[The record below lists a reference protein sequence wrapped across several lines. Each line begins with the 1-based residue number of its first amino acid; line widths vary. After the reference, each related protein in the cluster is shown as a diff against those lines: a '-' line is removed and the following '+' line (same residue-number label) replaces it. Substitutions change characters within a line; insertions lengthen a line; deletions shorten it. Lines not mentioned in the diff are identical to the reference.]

1 MKKIVIKKINEEIYK
16 ETLDNG
22 MDVYLYVNKN
32 IHNNYV
38 TFTTKYGS
46 VYHEIEDKDGKMIK
60 VPNGIAHFLEH
71 KVFVQEED
79 PQPEDF
85 YGNNGAMCNAYTTF
99 KNTTYLFSG
108 TDNIEENVE
117 YLLDFVQNLYL
128 TEENVEEEK
137 DIIVQEINMCD
148 DRPIDILYEKIR
160 KNAIKVNPFRESI
173 IGTEKEV
180 RSITKELLEK
190 CYQRFYNPSNMFLV
204 VAGNF
209 DKDKI
214 LEVIKNNQD
223 KKQFK
228 DIGKI
233 KTKKYNEPDEVVKDM
248 EVVKCNTNI
257 PKMAYTIKVNIDQF
271 KMDNRRLSI
280 YMYVIFNLLF
290 GDTTKFDE
298 EAKKDGIITNS
309 LYYNILDIDSHFVIS
324 LINSTDK
331 YEELIKKIENQFKNI
346 KFSEEELNRKKKVL
360 ISNEIFSYENI
371 EMVNEMIVD
380 NIIFDGKIEE
390 DIIDIID
397 SLNIDELMDIAS
409 KIDFD
414 NRSIVV
420 LRNSYI

>member
-190 CYQRFYNPSNMFLV
+190 CYQRFYNPSNM
-204 VAGNF
+204 
-209 DKDKI
+209 
-214 LEVIKNNQD
+214 NNQD

-414 NRSIVV
+414 NRSIVI
-420 LRNSYI
+420 LRK

>member
-228 DIGKI
+228 DIGRI

-257 PKMAYTIKVNIDQF
+257 PKMAYTIKVNIEQF

-360 ISNEIFSYENI
+360 MSNEIFSYENI

-397 SLNIDELMDIAS
+397 DLNIDELMDIAS

-414 NRSIVV
+414 NRSIVI
-420 LRNSYI
+420 LRK

>member
-108 TDNIEENVE
+108 TNNIEENVE

-309 LYYNILDIDSHFVIS
+309 LYYNILDIDSYFVIS

-397 SLNIDELMDIAS
+397 SLDIDELMDIAS
-409 KIDFD
+409 KINFD

-420 LRNSYI
+420 LRK

>member
-233 KTKKYNEPDEVVKDM
+233 KTKKYNEPDEIVKDM

-271 KMDNRRLSI
+271 EMDNRRLSI

-360 ISNEIFSYENI
+360 MSNEIFSYENI

-397 SLNIDELMDIAS
+397 DLNIDELMDIAS

-414 NRSIVV
+414 NRSIVI
-420 LRNSYI
+420 LRK

>member
-71 KVFVQEED
+71 KVFVQEDD

-271 KMDNRRLSI
+271 EMDNRRLSI

-298 EAKKDGIITNS
+298 GAKKDGIITNS

-360 ISNEIFSYENI
+360 MSNEIFSYENI

-380 NIIFDGKIEE
+380 NIIFDGRIEE

-397 SLNIDELMDIAS
+397 GLNIDELMDIAS

-414 NRSIVV
+414 NRSIVI
-420 LRNSYI
+420 LRK

>member
-128 TEENVEEEK
+128 TKENVEEEK

-228 DIGKI
+228 DIGRI
-233 KTKKYNEPDEVVKDM
+233 KTKKYNEPDEIVKDM

-360 ISNEIFSYENI
+360 MSNEIFSYENI

-420 LRNSYI
+420 LRK

>member
-128 TEENVEEEK
+128 TDENVEEEK

-233 KTKKYNEPDEVVKDM
+233 KTKKYNEPDEIVKDM

-360 ISNEIFSYENI
+360 MSNEIFSYENI

-380 NIIFDGKIEE
+380 NIIFDGRIEE

-414 NRSIVV
+414 NRSIVI
-420 LRNSYI
+420 LKK

>member
-128 TEENVEEEK
+128 TDENVEEEK

-223 KKQFK
+223 KKKFK

-233 KTKKYNEPDEVVKDM
+233 KTKKYNEPDEIVKDM

-360 ISNEIFSYENI
+360 MSNEIFSYENI

-380 NIIFDGKIEE
+380 NIIFDGRIEE

-397 SLNIDELMDIAS
+397 SLNVDELMDIAS

-414 NRSIVV
+414 NRSIVI
-420 LRNSYI
+420 LKK

>member
-16 ETLDNG
+16 ETLYNG

-360 ISNEIFSYENI
+360 MSNEIFSYENI

-420 LRNSYI
+420 LRK

>member
-46 VYHEIEDKDGKMIK
+46 VYHEIEDKDGKIIK

-128 TEENVEEEK
+128 TDENVEEEK

-233 KTKKYNEPDEVVKDM
+233 KTKKYNEPDEIVKDM

-360 ISNEIFSYENI
+360 MSNEIFSYENI

-380 NIIFDGKIEE
+380 NIIFDGRIEE

-397 SLNIDELMDIAS
+397 GLNIDELMDIAS

-414 NRSIVV
+414 NRSIVI
-420 LRNSYI
+420 LKK

>member
-79 PQPEDF
+79 PQPEEF

-271 KMDNRRLSI
+271 EMDNRRLSI

-397 SLNIDELMDIAS
+397 GLNIDELMDIAS

-420 LRNSYI
+420 LKK

>member
-128 TEENVEEEK
+128 TDENVEEEK

-233 KTKKYNEPDEVVKDM
+233 KTKKYNEPDEIVKDM

-360 ISNEIFSYENI
+360 MSNEIFSYENI

-397 SLNIDELMDIAS
+397 SLNIDELIDIAS

-420 LRNSYI
+420 LRK

>member
-233 KTKKYNEPDEVVKDM
+233 KTKKYNEPDEVVKDK

-397 SLNIDELMDIAS
+397 GLNIDELMDIAS

-420 LRNSYI
+420 LKK

>member
-228 DIGKI
+228 DIGRI

-257 PKMAYTIKVNIDQF
+257 PKMAYTIKVNIEQF

-360 ISNEIFSYENI
+360 MSNEIFSYENI

-397 SLNIDELMDIAS
+397 DLNIDELMDIAS

-420 LRNSYI
+420 LRK

>member
-85 YGNNGAMCNAYTTF
+85 YGNNGAMCNEYTTF

-128 TEENVEEEK
+128 TDENVEEEK

-233 KTKKYNEPDEVVKDM
+233 KTKKYNEPDEIVKDM

-360 ISNEIFSYENI
+360 MSNEIFSYENI

-380 NIIFDGKIEE
+380 NIIFDGRIEE

-414 NRSIVV
+414 NRSIVI
-420 LRNSYI
+420 LKK

>member
-420 LRNSYI
+420 LRK

>member
-233 KTKKYNEPDEVVKDM
+233 KTKKYNEPDGVVKDM

-360 ISNEIFSYENI
+360 MSNEIFSYENI

-397 SLNIDELMDIAS
+397 GLNIDELMDIAS

-420 LRNSYI
+420 LRK

>member
-397 SLNIDELMDIAS
+397 GLNIDELMDIAS

-420 LRNSYI
+420 LRK

>member
-1 MKKIVIKKINEEIYK
+1 MKKIMIKKINEEIYK

-148 DRPIDILYEKIR
+148 DRPIDILYEEIR

-397 SLNIDELMDIAS
+397 GLNIDELMDIAS

-414 NRSIVV
+414 NRSIVI
-420 LRNSYI
+420 LRK

>member
-1 MKKIVIKKINEEIYK
+1 MKKMVIKKINEEIYK

-271 KMDNRRLSI
+271 EMDNRRLSI

-331 YEELIKKIENQFKNI
+331 YEELIKKIDNQFKNI

-360 ISNEIFSYENI
+360 MSNEIFSYENI

-380 NIIFDGKIEE
+380 NIIFDGRIEE

-414 NRSIVV
+414 NRSIVI
-420 LRNSYI
+420 LRK

>member
-360 ISNEIFSYENI
+360 MSNEIFSYENI

-397 SLNIDELMDIAS
+397 GLNIDELMDIAS

-414 NRSIVV
+414 NRSIVI
-420 LRNSYI
+420 LRK